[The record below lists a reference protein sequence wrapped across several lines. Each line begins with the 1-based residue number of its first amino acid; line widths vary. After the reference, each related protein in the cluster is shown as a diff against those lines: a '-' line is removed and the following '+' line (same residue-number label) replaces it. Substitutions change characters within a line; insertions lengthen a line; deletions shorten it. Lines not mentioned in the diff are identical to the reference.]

1 MAVRKLFV
9 AAVVAACAAAVVLC
23 GHWVLQ
29 NLMFWL
35 PMHMHVFGVVVF
47 GFGYLALAVL
57 CCLAAGIILEIFL
70 GNP

>member
-1 MAVRKLFV
+1 
-9 AAVVAACAAAVVLC
+9 
-23 GHWVLQ
+23 
-29 NLMFWL
+29 MFWL

-70 GNP
+70 GKP